1 MESSYAALVSPNP
14 FSSHDGSFPSLRFH
28 ESSTLTFCFSADNI
42 DYNTLKHEIK
52 VNTRRD
58 QATAMTIPGQ
68 VDSNL
73 HKFEERLFSELRSQH
88 DRVDLFVNS
97 KADEILRRLDSI
109 SVQINRLIAR
119 CDLEG
124 ANAISL
130 KRQRKFSRYERD
142 LLRCEEDILSLPR
155 FINAQVTAFRK
166 ILKKYKKWSGSPT
179 LSVRFREEVLTH
191 PKSFTRR
198 DLTYLQNRYEQI
210 LHHLRTATPQLSE
223 PSSPST
229 DAASPS
235 TRRPSRTASYRE
247 EAQQH
252 FEPLPPPQTHYWNE
266 YDDGSDGEGN
276 DQGGEY
282 AIYIDPNANDSFPGL
297 DAMRSIIRR
306 PLALAASWFSRGHVD
321 ADPSRRSLLSP
332 GGNHAGPGY
341 GGISPFGTE
350 TDEDLEYASS
360 EENFPP
366 SGYTG
371 YYAALPSIAD
381 QRVERYRETALAWAT
396 IGSFA
401 ASFVLLGVASI
412 LIVTGRHKLRVE
424 VDAGVTIGSVTSL
437 FCACLGIGMVLYR
450 RDKLSVVYRAAV
462 WMSFLAA
469 CVLNGMLLILVVG
482 NTT

>member
-1 MESSYAALVSPNP
+1 
-14 FSSHDGSFPSLRFH
+14 
-28 ESSTLTFCFSADNI
+28 
-42 DYNTLKHEIK
+42 
-52 VNTRRD
+52 
-58 QATAMTIPGQ
+58 MTIPGH

-73 HKFEERLFSELRSQH
+73 HKFEERLFRELRNQH
-88 DRVDLFVNS
+88 DRVDMFVNS
-97 KADEILRRLDSI
+97 KADEILRRLESI

-124 ANAISL
+124 AAGITL

-155 FINAQVTAFRK
+155 FINAQVVAFRK
-166 ILKKYKKWSGSPT
+166 ILKKYKKWSGSST
-179 LSVRFREEVLTH
+179 LGVRFREEVLTH

-198 DLTYLQNRYEQI
+198 DLTYLQSRYEQI

-229 DAASPS
+229 DATYPSPRRVSRAASH
-235 TRRPSRTASYRE
+235 RD
-247 EAQQH
+247 EAAQC

-266 YDDGSDGEGN
+266 YDYGSDGEYN
-276 DQGGEY
+276 DQGGDY

-297 DAMRSIIRR
+297 DAMRAIIRR
-306 PLALAASWFSRGHVD
+306 PLALATSWFSRGHSDTD
-321 ADPSRRSLLSP
+321 ASRQSLLAP
-332 GGNHAGPGY
+332 GGTHAAPGY

-360 EENFPP
+360 EDNFPS
-366 SGYTG
+366 SGYAG

-381 QRVERYRETALAWAT
+381 QQLERYRESALAWAT

-412 LIVTGRHKLRVE
+412 LIVTGKHKLRVE
-424 VDAGVTIGSVTSL
+424 VDAGVTVGSVTSL

-450 RDKLSVVYRAAV
+450 RDTLSVAYRAAV
-462 WMSFLAA
+462 WTSFLAA

-482 NTT
+482 NAT